1 MMQWFVNECR
11 EKFAALEKSLEDRF
25 QSQIEFSKKQIE
37 SAEEIERL
45 KGEIKAMKMRMG
57 KAKE

>member
-11 EKFAALEKSLEDRF
+11 EKFTALEKSLDERF
-25 QSQIEFSKKQIE
+25 KAQVEAAKKQVE

-45 KGEIKAMKMRMG
+45 KGEIKALKMRMG
-57 KAKE
+57 KTKE